1 MESEFR
7 ERLGRLVAACEQT
20 MEVVRQMEI
29 AEAES
34 LARKR
39 VNVQEDHVDALENTG
54 E

>member
-1 MESEFR
+1 MQSEFR
-7 ERLGRLVAACEQT
+7 ERLERLAASCEQM
-20 MEVVRQMEI
+20 MEAVRQMEI